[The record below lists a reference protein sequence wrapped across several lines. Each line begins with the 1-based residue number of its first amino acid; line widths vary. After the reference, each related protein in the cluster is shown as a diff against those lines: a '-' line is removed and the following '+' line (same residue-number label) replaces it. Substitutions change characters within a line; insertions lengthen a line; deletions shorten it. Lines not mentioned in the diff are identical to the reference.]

1 MADLTG
7 TSTITKFGVPLG
19 NDSGRGG
26 QVQPKY
32 TWRFRVRF
40 INFGP
45 INGGADLTQLVETVG
60 RPHFTQNRVAV
71 PAYNS
76 VSYFTERGEWNTI
89 DMTLKDD
96 VSNLAQTLVAY
107 QMQKQKNHL
116 EQTAFEAGI
125 NYKFTMY
132 IDTLQGDNDTVLDSW
147 FLEGC
152 FITDFNE
159 NGFSYVEGNSY
170 MKINLTISYD
180 NATLLGGLMTDTPD
194 SISGLLV

>member
-7 TSTITKFGVPLG
+7 TPTIGKFGVPLG
-19 NDSGRGG
+19 DGIGRGG

-32 TWRFRVRF
+32 TWRFRVRLV
-40 INFGP
+40 NFGP
-45 INGGADLTQLVETVG
+45 INGGLDLTQLVESVG
-60 RPHFTQNRVAV
+60 RPHFQQQRVSV

-76 VSYFTERGEWNTI
+76 VSYFTSRGEWSEINMVI
-89 DMTLKDD
+89 KDD
-96 VSNLAQTLVAY
+96 VSNLAQQLVTY

-116 EQTAFEAGI
+116 EQTAFEAGM

-152 FITDFNE
+152 MITDFNE
-159 NGFSYVEGNSY
+159 NGFDYTNGNSY
-170 MKINLTISYD
+170 MKINLSISYD
-180 NATLLGGLMTDTPD
+180 NATLLGGLMTDTPN
-194 SISGLLV
+194 SISGILV

>member
-19 NDSGRGG
+19 DDSGRGG

-60 RPHFTQNRVAV
+60 RPHFSQSRVSV

-76 VSYFTERGEWNTI
+76 VSYFTERGEWQPI

-96 VSNLAQTLVAY
+96 VSNLA
-107 QMQKQKNHL
+107 
-116 EQTAFEAGI
+116 QTAFEAGI